1 MKEKTINRVAR
12 AVRSVFGAL
21 FGDGVKRPTDHIRQ
35 VRGTNLPDMNC

>member
-21 FGDGVKRPTDHIRQ
+21 FGDGVKRPTDHVRKIR
-35 VRGTNLPDMNC
+35 GSDFPDLNC